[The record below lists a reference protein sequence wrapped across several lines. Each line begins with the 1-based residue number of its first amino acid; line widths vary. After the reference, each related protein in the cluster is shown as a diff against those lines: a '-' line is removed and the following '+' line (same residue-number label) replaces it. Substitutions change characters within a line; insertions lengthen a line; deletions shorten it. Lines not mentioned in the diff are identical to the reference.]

1 MPATKDE
8 NKNGLWRYQKVVYH
22 PVTGERIL
30 LRKRGFSSKKDAE
43 IAEAVA
49 ISEIIGYKGESKL
62 LFEEVIKEYL
72 KYKSKRVN
80 PRTLEKLERL
90 FDGFI
95 ISAVKGKDM
104 VKFSN
109 RDATKFYDQL
119 LEHTESSNYR
129 NKIVE
134 LIKSLYTFAEMQ
146 YDLSTNPVR
155 AFRKF
160 KVKKQKRVFQV
171 YSMQEFEQFI
181 STFSEVNAYELS
193 IKVFF
198 TILYWAGV
206 RRGECKALKWNDI
219 DFELGTIR
227 IDEQF
232 IDKDPNVGRLCTD
245 VKTENSM
252 RIIYTD
258 KLTME
263 MLMKLYIL
271 RKDINTFSVDS
282 FIFLRRDESNPFADT
297 MIENRNKLHAKKAGI
312 KRIRVHDFR
321 HSFASLNYALGVDP
335 KTISTQ
341 MGHSNLTITLDT
353 YVNLFDDKVKNRV
366 DIINKAKSLMNKK

>member
-22 PVTGERIL
+22 PVTGERIV
-30 LRKRGFSSKKDAE
+30 LRKRCFSSKKEAE
-43 IAEAVA
+43 IAEAVV

-62 LFEEVIKEYL
+62 PFEDVIQEYL

-80 PRTLEKLERL
+80 LRTLEKLERL

-95 ISAVKGKDM
+95 IPAVKGKDM

-129 NKIVE
+129 NKIIE
-134 LIKSLYTFAEMQ
+134 KIKSLYIFAEMQ

-155 AFRKF
+155 AFKKF
-160 KVKKQKRVFQV
+160 KAKKQKRVFQV

-181 STFSEVNAYELS
+181 STFSEENDYELS

-219 DFELGTIR
+219 DFEMDTIR

-232 IDKDPNVGRLCTD
+232 INKDPNEGRVCTD
-245 VKTENSM
+245 DKTENSL
-252 RIIYTD
+252 RTSYID

-263 MLMKLYIL
+263 LLNKLYSL
-271 RKDINTFSVDS
+271 RNDSNTYSKDSY
-282 FIFLRRDESNPFADT
+282 IFLRRDLSNPFADT
-297 MIENRNKLHAKKAGI
+297 MIENRNKLHAKKSGI

-321 HSFASLNYALGVDP
+321 HSFASLNYSLGVDP

-353 YVNLFDDKVKNRV
+353 YVNLFDDKVKERV
-366 DIINKAKSLMNKK
+366 DIIDKIRGKNKN

>member
-1 MPATKDE
+1 
-8 NKNGLWRYQKVVYH
+8 
-22 PVTGERIL
+22 
-30 LRKRGFSSKKDAE
+30 
-43 IAEAVA
+43 
-49 ISEIIGYKGESKL
+49 
-62 LFEEVIKEYL
+62 
-72 KYKSKRVN
+72 
-80 PRTLEKLERL
+80 
-90 FDGFI
+90 
-95 ISAVKGKDM
+95 M

-155 AFRKF
+155 AFKKF
-160 KVKKQKRVFQV
+160 KAKKQKRVFQV

-181 STFSEVNAYELS
+181 STFSEENDYELS

-219 DFELGTIR
+219 DFEMNTIR

-232 IDKDPNVGRLCTD
+232 IDKDPIVGRLCTD
-245 VKTENSM
+245 VKTENSL
-252 RIIYTD
+252 RIIYAD

-263 MLMKLYIL
+263 LLMKLYIL
-271 RKDINTFSVDS
+271 RSNINTFSVDS
-282 FIFLRRDESNPFADT
+282 YIFLRRDVSNPFADT
-297 MIENRNKLHAKKAGI
+297 MIENRNKMHAKKAGI

-353 YVNLFDDKVKNRV
+353 YVNIFDDKVKDRV
-366 DIINKAKSLMNKK
+366 NIINKLRNKNNNEIVYLEKDRFSVLLDEIDVNLPEDPFDRFLFEILFSIAFENENGVQLDFMMPLVSRAAKLIYDFNKVLILRKTQRKKHFSVVRMFALFNLET

>member
-8 NKNGLWRYQKVVYH
+8 SKNGLWRYQKVVYH

-49 ISEIIGYKGESKL
+49 ISEIIGYKGELKL
-62 LFEEVIKEYL
+62 PFEEVIQEYL

-80 PRTLEKLERL
+80 SRTLEKLERL

-95 ISAVKGKDM
+95 IPAIKGKDM

-155 AFRKF
+155 SYRKF
-160 KVKKQKRVFQV
+160 KAKKQKKIFQV

-181 STFSEVNAYELS
+181 STFSEENDYELS

-219 DFELGTIR
+219 DFEMDTIR

-232 IDKDPNVGRLCTD
+232 IDKDPNEGRVCTE
-245 VKTENSM
+245 VKTENSL
-252 RIIYTD
+252 RIIYAD

-263 MLMKLYIL
+263 LLMKLYIL
-271 RKDINTFSVDS
+271 RKNTNTFSVDS
-282 FIFLRRDESNPFADT
+282 YIFLRRDLSNPFADT

-321 HSFASLNYALGVDP
+321 HSFASLNYLLGVDP

-353 YVNLFDDKVKNRV
+353 YVNLFDGKVKDRV
-366 DIINKAKSLMNKK
+366 NIINKVRNGI

>member
-22 PVTGERIL
+22 PVTGERIV

-62 LFEEVIKEYL
+62 PFEEVIREYL

-95 ISAVKGKDM
+95 IPAVKGKDM
-104 VKFSN
+104 IKFSN

-119 LEHTESSNYR
+119 LEHTDSSNYR

-155 AFRKF
+155 TFKKF
-160 KVKKQKRVFQV
+160 KAKKQKRVFQV
-171 YSMQEFEQFI
+171 YSIQEFEQFI
-181 STFSEVNAYELS
+181 ATFSEENDYELS

-219 DFELGTIR
+219 DFEMGTIR

-245 VKTENSM
+245 VKTENSL
-252 RIIYTD
+252 RIIYAD

-263 MLMKLYIL
+263 LLMKLYTL
-271 RKDINTFSVDS
+271 RKEMNTFSFDS
-282 FIFLRRDESNPFADT
+282 YIFLRRDVSNPFADT
-297 MIENRNKLHAKKAGI
+297 MIENRNKIHAKKAGI

-321 HSFASLNYALGVDP
+321 HSFASLNYSLGVDP

-353 YVNLFDDKVKNRV
+353 YVNLFDDKVKERV
-366 DIINKAKSLMNKK
+366 DIIDKIRGKNKN

>member
-22 PVTGERIL
+22 PVTGERIV
-30 LRKRGFSSKKDAE
+30 LRKRGFSSKKEAE

-62 LFEEVIKEYL
+62 PFEEVILEYL

-80 PRTLEKLERL
+80 SRTLEKLERL

-95 ISAVKGKDM
+95 IPAVKGKDM

-146 YDLSTNPVR
+146 YDLQSNPVR
-155 AFRKF
+155 TFKKF
-160 KVKKQKRVFQV
+160 KAKKQKRMFQV
-171 YSMQEFEQFI
+171 YSIEEHSKFI
-181 STFSEVNAYELS
+181 STFTDEDDYEFS

-198 TILYWAGV
+198 TVLYWAGL

-219 DFELGTIR
+219 DFQQGTIR
-227 IDEQF
+227 VDEQF
-232 IDKDPNVGRLCTD
+232 IDKDPTMGRVCTE
-245 VKTENSM
+245 VKTENSL
-252 RIIYTD
+252 RTVYVD
-258 KLTME
+258 FLTMNMVE
-263 MLMKLYIL
+263 ELYNRI
-271 RKDINTFSVDS
+271 KNDNCFNIDN
-282 FIFLRRDESNPFADT
+282 FIFLRKDRSNPLSDT
-297 MIENRNKLHAKKAGI
+297 MIENRNKIHAKKAGL
-312 KRIRVHDFR
+312 KRIRVHDYR
-321 HSFASLNYALGVDP
+321 HSFASLNYSLGVDP

-353 YVNLFDDKVKNRV
+353 YVNIFDDKVKERV
-366 DIINKAKSLMNKK
+366 NLIDKIRSKTKK

>member
-22 PVTGERIL
+22 PVTGERIV
-30 LRKRGFSSKKDAE
+30 LRKRGFSSKKEAE
-43 IAEAVA
+43 IAEAVV

-62 LFEEVIKEYL
+62 PFEDVIQEYL

-80 PRTLEKLERL
+80 LRTLEKLERL

-95 ISAVKGKDM
+95 IPAVKGKDM

-129 NKIVE
+129 NKIIE
-134 LIKSLYTFAEMQ
+134 KIKSLYIFAEMQ

-155 AFRKF
+155 AFKKF
-160 KVKKQKRVFQV
+160 KAKKQKRVFQV

-181 STFSEVNAYELS
+181 STFSEENDYELS

-206 RRGECKALKWNDI
+206 RRGECKALK
-219 DFELGTIR
+219 
-227 IDEQF
+227 
-232 IDKDPNVGRLCTD
+232 
-245 VKTENSM
+245 
-252 RIIYTD
+252 
-258 KLTME
+258 
-263 MLMKLYIL
+263 
-271 RKDINTFSVDS
+271 
-282 FIFLRRDESNPFADT
+282 
-297 MIENRNKLHAKKAGI
+297 
-312 KRIRVHDFR
+312 
-321 HSFASLNYALGVDP
+321 
-335 KTISTQ
+335 
-341 MGHSNLTITLDT
+341 
-353 YVNLFDDKVKNRV
+353 
-366 DIINKAKSLMNKK
+366 